1 MQRLLGQRLFGNLG
15 LSRIEAWVEL
25 QRPPQIL
32 LSGRT
37 VPRGS
42 RDHSG
47 VVKQLRVL
55 RAQSQSVLDRLPR
68 LVNLSGFERSPGQSV
83 RAVDVAPR
91 FIFSFGELISFA
103 RFQIVVC
110 VKERD
115 LAVVKLA
122 ARSPDFGRLFAQ
134 RVLRFGLFR
143 SPGDLEQ
150 VSESRDGE

>member
-1 MQRLLGQRLFGNLG
+1 LVGRRFLGNGG
-15 LSRIEAWVEL
+15 LRRSEGGVAL
-25 QRPPQIL
+25 APPPQIL

-103 RFQIVVC
+103 
-110 VKERD
+110 
-115 LAVVKLA
+115 
-122 ARSPDFGRLFAQ
+122 
-134 RVLRFGLFR
+134 
-143 SPGDLEQ
+143 
-150 VSESRDGE
+150 